1 MKFILYSILIIL
13 VIGFIWWFILK
24 ILDKFIS
31 WFDDNSD
38 GFEYS
43 TEYDEPN
50 DKKTIKSKIT
60 SKSETT
66 SNNKEQVDVQL
77 QKKGGMWVTIHT
89 TSNNTDSSINTV
101 MNQVQKTASNGVS
114 NNGRVRAIGRKT
126 KSIYDIR

>member
-13 VIGFIWWFILK
+13 VIGFIWWLILK
-24 ILDKFIS
+24 ILDKVIY

-50 DKKTIKSKIT
+50 DKKTTKSKIT
-60 SKSETT
+60 TKSETT

-77 QKKGGMWVTIHT
+77 QKKGGMWGTIHT
-89 TSNNTDSSINTV
+89 TSNNSDSSINNA
-101 MNQVQKTASNGVS
+101 MNQVQRTTSSGVT

>member
-13 VIGFIWWFILK
+13 VIGFIWWLILK

-38 GFEYS
+38 GLEYS

-50 DKKTIKSKIT
+50 DNKTTKSKIT
-60 SKSETT
+60 TKSETT

-89 TSNNTDSSINTV
+89 TSNNSDSSINNA
-101 MNQVQKTASNGVS
+101 MNQVQRTSSSGVT

>member
-13 VIGFIWWFILK
+13 VIGFIWWLILK
-24 ILDKFIS
+24 ILDKVIY

-50 DKKTIKSKIT
+50 DKKTTKSKIT
-60 SKSETT
+60 TKSETT
-66 SNNKEQVDVQL
+66 SNNKEQ
-77 QKKGGMWVTIHT
+77 
-89 TSNNTDSSINTV
+89 
-101 MNQVQKTASNGVS
+101 
-114 NNGRVRAIGRKT
+114 VRAIGRKT

>member
-13 VIGFIWWFILK
+13 VIGFIWWLILK

-43 TEYDEPN
+43 TEYDEPT
-50 DKKTIKSKIT
+50 DKPTIKSK
-60 SKSETT
+60 ST

-89 TSNNTDSSINTV
+89 TSNNSDSSINNA
-101 MNQVQKTASNGVS
+101 MNQVQKTASSGVS